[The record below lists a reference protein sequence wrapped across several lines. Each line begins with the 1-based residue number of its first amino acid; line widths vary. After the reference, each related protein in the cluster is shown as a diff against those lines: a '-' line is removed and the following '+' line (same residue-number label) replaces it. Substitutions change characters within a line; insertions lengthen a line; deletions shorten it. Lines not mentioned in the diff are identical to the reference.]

1 MIHDA
6 TVRDIFCDKQQ
17 FSLTLFYHQERQNVR
32 SHVASLGQPHSCNNY
47 EEGGVPHNYGHH
59 LHSNIPS
66 STSESTYNQ
75 VTQRDYGDLAGAIW
89 DYVDR

>member
-1 MIHDA
+1 M
-6 TVRDIFCDKQQ
+6 
-17 FSLTLFYHQERQNVR
+17 R

-47 EEGGVPHNYGHH
+47 EEGGVPHNHGQH
-59 LHSNIPS
+59 LNSHIPS